1 MHKQH
6 TPYVNRRASQQRND
20 RASEVNHTR
29 ARSSRRRTRRT
40 VIVIVC
46 ALAILGSGVW
56 LVFKQRP
63 TPTAPASDERYYFTD
78 SNYHGIRSK
87 FATRQSAKE
96 QSSIEYPITAIP
108 KIDQTV
114 AAAIDQH
121 DQEFI
126 RARDAGSSA
135 TEPMTQA
142 ISYQITHSTDKHLS
156 IVVHIKQ
163 DTHGAHPLSAAHFWT
178 FDRGSGSPVTLTD
191 LVAGNARD
199 IAAIVAAARQAAS
212 ATLAQRKQ
220 PAANLEEAITAG
232 TLQQFVVTNPTT
244 IAWPFAQNAFLPSSY
259 GEVQIALDIAQ
270 IATHLQHPIARQ
282 LFTVPAPPV
291 TPQQQTTAP
300 RGGGACPQQRCVAL
314 TFDDGPGPHTG
325 RLLDT
330 LSQRQAKATFYVLGS
345 KVAPY
350 TDQIRRIH
358 TDGHQI
364 GNHSW
369 NHANLSKLVAA
380 DIRHDLTRTNDAI
393 HSIIGVRPNSTR
405 PPYGAS
411 SPAVQSTLAELG
423 MSSVLWSV
431 DTRDWADRDS
441 SVVCHRAIA
450 NTRPG
455 SIILLHDI
463 HSTSVDAV
471 PCIIDGLA
479 KQGYGFVT
487 VDTLLGKIT
496 PGTTY
501 HAG

>member
-1 MHKQH
+1 MI
-6 TPYVNRRASQQRND
+6 VACLLLILSGGVAWLLLQQKTEP
-20 RASEVNHTR
+20 ST
-29 ARSSRRRTRRT
+29 
-40 VIVIVC
+40 
-46 ALAILGSGVW
+46 
-56 LVFKQRP
+56 
-63 TPTAPASDERYYFTD
+63 PASDERYYFAD
-78 SNYHGIRSK
+78 SNYRGIRSK

-96 QSSIEYPITAIP
+96 RSSIEYPITAIP
-108 KIDQTV
+108 NIDQTI
-114 AAAIDQH
+114 AATIDQH
-121 DQEFI
+121 DKEFI
-126 RARDAGSSA
+126 RARDAGSGLV
-135 TEPMTQA
+135 EPMTQA
-142 ISYQITHSTDKHLS
+142 ISYQVTHNTDKHLS

-163 DTHGAHPLSAAHFWT
+163 DTHGAHPLAAAHFWT
-178 FDRGSGSPVTLTD
+178 FDRSSGSPITLSDITE
-191 LVAGNARD
+191 NNERD
-199 IAAIVAAARQAAS
+199 IAAIVAAARQATG

-220 PAANLEEAITAG
+220 PAINLEEAITAD
-232 TLQQFVVTNPTT
+232 TLQQFIVTNPTT

-259 GEVQIALDIAQ
+259 GEVQITLTIAQ
-270 IATHLQHPIARQ
+270 IAAHLQHPLAHQ
-282 LFTVPAPPV
+282 LFTVPAPA
-291 TPQQQTTAP
+291 TPQQQTATP
-300 RGGGACPQQRCVAL
+300 PNSSTCPQQRCAAL

-330 LSQRQAKATFYVLGS
+330 LSQRRAKATFYVLGS

-350 TDQIRRIH
+350 ADQIRRIH

-369 NHANLSKLVAA
+369 NHANLSKLKAT
-380 DIRHDLTRTNDAI
+380 DIRQDLARTNDAI
-393 HSIIGVRPNSTR
+393 HGIIGIRPNSAR

-471 PCIIDGLA
+471 PCIIDGLT
-479 KQGYGFVT
+479 KQGYHFVT
-487 VDTLLGKIT
+487 VDTLLGKMA